1 MGYIYLITNHIN
13 GKRYVGQ
20 TVNPIHYRWSKHIE
34 EAYGGNKSNSLLH
47 RAIIKYGASNFG
59 VNILEECADT
69 ELNEKEKNYIKKYDT
84 YYTHNKGY
92 NMTWG
97 GEGVTKYSDDE
108 ILYLWNQGY
117 RNCEIARLLGA
128 KDTTISLRIQSLIG
142 NNAAKARRVDSR
154 KISIIQYDL
163 QGNYIKEWE
172 SASIAEKELNLS
184 QGSISRCCNKQ
195 RTNSG
200 NFLWK
205 KSSDDTPVEELMLNY
220 AKSMKCCAVDL
231 IDDYGNI
238 IKTYDSGKAAEL
250 ELGIARGRVSE
261 VCNGKYGR
269 KTANGY
275 KFQWNYKVKR
285 EICNGIN

>member
-1 MGYIYLITNHIN
+1 MGYIYLITNHTN

-128 KDTTISLRIQSLIG
+128 KDTTISLRIQALIG

>member
-1 MGYIYLITNHIN
+1 MGYIYLITNFTN

-59 VNILEECADT
+59 INILEECADT

-117 RNCEIARLLGA
+117 RNCEIARLLNA
-128 KDTTISLRIQSLIG
+128 SKNTISLRIRALFGKDAAQS
-142 NNAAKARRVDSR
+142 RRAGSI
-154 KISIIQYDL
+154 KIAVLQYDL
-163 QGNYIKEWE
+163 YGNFIQEWNSGSE
-172 SASIAEKELNLS
+172 AEKTLGLS
-184 QGSISRCCNKQ
+184 AGSVSRCCNKQ

-200 NFLWK
+200 DFLWK
-205 KSSDDTPVEELMLNY
+205 KNDDDTPIEELMLAY
-220 AKSMKCCAVDL
+220 ARSQKCCKVDL
-231 IDDYGNI
+231 IDDNGSV
-238 IKTYDSGKAAEL
+238 IKTYESGKAAEQ
-250 ELGIARGRVSE
+250 ELGIARGKVSE
-261 VCNGKYGR
+261 VCNNKYGR

-275 KFQWNYKVKR
+275 RFQWNYRLKR
-285 EICNGIN
+285 EIVNETK

>member
-20 TVNPIHYRWSKHIE
+20 TVNPIHHRWSKHIE
-34 EAYGGNKSNSLLH
+34 EAYGENKSNSLLH
-47 RAIIKYGASNFG
+47 RAIIKYGASKFDI
-59 VNILEECADT
+59 NILEECADT
-69 ELNEKEKNYIKKYDT
+69 ELNEKEKNYIKQYDT
-84 YYTHNKGY
+84 YYTHDKGY

-128 KDTTISLRIQSLIG
+128 TQNTISLRIRALVG
-142 NNAAKARRVDSR
+142 NGAAQECHVDSR

-163 QGNYIKEWE
+163 YGNYIRDWDC
-172 SASIAEKELNLS
+172 ASTAEKELNLS
-184 QGSISRCCNKQ
+184 GGSISRCCNKQ

-205 KSSDDTPVEELMLNY
+205 RSDNDTPVEELMLNY

-231 IDDYGNI
+231 IDDQGNI
-238 IKTYDSGKAAEL
+238 IKTYESGKAAEK
-250 ELGIARGRVSE
+250 ELGIAHGRVSE
-261 VCNGKYGR
+261 VCNNKYGR

-275 KFQWNYKVKR
+275 KFQWNYRIKR
-285 EICNGIN
+285 EIYNGIK

>member
-1 MGYIYLITNHIN
+1 MGYIYLITNFTN

-59 VNILEECADT
+59 INILEECADT

-128 KDTTISLRIQSLIG
+128 KDNTISLRIQSLIG

-231 IDDYGNI
+231 IDDFGNI

>member
-13 GKRYVGQ
+13 GKKYVGQ
-20 TVNPIHYRWSKHIE
+20 TVNPIHHRWKEHIE
-34 EAYGGNKSNSLLH
+34 DSYNGNKSNSLLH
-47 RAIIKYGASNFG
+47 RAIIRDGESNFG
-59 VNILEECADT
+59 IEMIEECSN
-69 ELNEKEKNYIKKYDT
+69 ELLNDREKKYIQVYDT
-84 YYTHNKGY
+84 FYTHERGY

-128 KDTTISLRIQSLIG
+128 KDTTISLRIQSLVG
-142 NNAAKARRVDSR
+142 GNAAQTRRADSR

-163 QGNYIKEWE
+163 QGNYIKDWE

-220 AKSMKCCAVDL
+220 AKSIKCCAVDL

-238 IKTYDSGKAAEL
+238 IKTYESGKAAEL

>member
-1 MGYIYLITNHIN
+1 MGYIYLITNFEN
-13 GKRYVGQ
+13 QKVYVGQ
-20 TVNPIHYRWSKHIE
+20 TVNPILYRWHEHIN
-34 EAYGGNKSNSLLH
+34 EAYNGNKSNSLLH
-47 RAIIKYGASNFG
+47 RAIIKHGASSFG
-59 VNILEECADT
+59 FCLLEECKDS
-69 ELNEKEKNYIKKYDT
+69 ELNEKERFYIKDYDS
-84 YYTHNKGY
+84 YYTHDKGY

-97 GEGVTKYSDDE
+97 GEGNTKYSDEE

-128 KDTTISLRIQSLIG
+128 TQNTISLRIRALVG
-142 NNAAKARRVDSR
+142 NGAAQERHVDSR

-163 QGNYIKEWE
+163 YGNYIRDWDC
-172 SASIAEKELNLS
+172 ASTAEKELNLS
-184 QGSISRCCNKQ
+184 GGSISRCCNKQ

-205 KSSDDTPVEELMLNY
+205 RSDNDTPVEELMLNY

-231 IDDYGNI
+231 IDDQGNI
-238 IKTYDSGKAAEL
+238 IKTYESGKAAEK

-261 VCNGKYGR
+261 VCNNKYGR

-275 KFQWNYKVKR
+275 KFQWNYKIKR
-285 EICNGIN
+285 EIYNGIK

>member
-1 MGYIYLITNHIN
+1 MGYIYLITNFTN

-59 VNILEECADT
+59 INILEECADT

-142 NNAAKARRVDSR
+142 SNAAKARRIDSR

-184 QGSISRCCNKQ
+184 QGSISRCCNK
-195 RTNSG
+195 
-200 NFLWK
+200 
-205 KSSDDTPVEELMLNY
+205 
-220 AKSMKCCAVDL
+220 
-231 IDDYGNI
+231 
-238 IKTYDSGKAAEL
+238 
-250 ELGIARGRVSE
+250 
-261 VCNGKYGR
+261 
-269 KTANGY
+269 
-275 KFQWNYKVKR
+275 
-285 EICNGIN
+285 

>member
-1 MGYIYLITNHIN
+1 MGYIYLIINHIN

-59 VNILEECADT
+59 INILEECADT

-117 RNCEIARLLGA
+117 RNCEISKLLNA
-128 KDTTISLRIQSLIG
+128 SENTISLRIRALFGKDAAQSRR
-142 NNAAKARRVDSR
+142 ADSAKIAVL
-154 KISIIQYDL
+154 QYDL
-163 QGNYIKEWE
+163 YGNFIQEWDSGSE
-172 SASIAEKELNLS
+172 AEKSLGLS
-184 QGSISRCCNKQ
+184 AGSVSRCCNKQ

-200 NFLWK
+200 DFLWK
-205 KSSDDTPVEELMLNY
+205 KNDDNTPVEELMLAY
-220 AKSMKCCAVDL
+220 ARSQKCCKVDL
-231 IDDYGNI
+231 IDDNGSV
-238 IKTYDSGKAAEL
+238 IKTYESGKMAEQ
-250 ELGIARGRVSE
+250 ELNIARGKVSE
-261 VCNGKYGR
+261 ICNNKYGR
-269 KTANGY
+269 KSANGY

-285 EICNGIN
+285 EIANGIK

>member
-1 MGYIYLITNHIN
+1 MGYIYLITNFTN

-59 VNILEECADT
+59 INILEECADT

-142 NNAAKARRVDSR
+142 SNAAKARRIDSR

-238 IKTYDSGKAAEL
+238 IKTYDSGKTAEL

>member
-1 MGYIYLITNHIN
+1 MGYIYLITNFENQKVYI
-13 GKRYVGQ
+13 GQ
-20 TVNPIHYRWSKHIE
+20 TVNPILHRWREHVND
-34 EAYGGNKSNSLLH
+34 AYCGNKSNSLLH

-59 VNILEECADT
+59 ICLLEECKDD
-69 ELNEKEKNYIKKYDT
+69 ELNEKEKFYIKEYES

-97 GEGVTKYSDDE
+97 GGGNTKYSDEE

-128 KDTTISLRIQSLIG
+128 TQNTISLRIRALIG
-142 NNAAKARRVDSR
+142 NGAAQERHVDSR

-163 QGNYIKEWE
+163 YGNYIRDWDC
-172 SASIAEKELNLS
+172 ASTAEKELNLS
-184 QGSISRCCNKQ
+184 GGSIGRCCNKQ

-205 KSSDDTPVEELMLNY
+205 RSDNDTPVEELMLNY

-231 IDDYGNI
+231 IDDQGNI
-238 IKTYDSGKAAEL
+238 IKTYESGKAAEK

-261 VCNGKYGR
+261 VCNNKYGR

-275 KFQWNYKVKR
+275 KFQWNYKIKR
-285 EICNGIN
+285 EIYNGIK

>member
-20 TVNPIHYRWSKHIE
+20 TVNPIHHRWSKHIE

-59 VNILEECADT
+59 INILEECADT

-142 NNAAKARRVDSR
+142 SNAAKARRVDSR

>member
-20 TVNPIHYRWSKHIE
+20 TVNPIHHRWSKHIE

-59 VNILEECADT
+59 INILEECADT

-142 NNAAKARRVDSR
+142 SNAAKARRVDSR

-261 VCNGKYGR
+261 ICNGKYGR

>member
-1 MGYIYLITNHIN
+1 MGYIYLITNHTN

-47 RAIIKYGASNFG
+47 RAIIKYGASNFDI
-59 VNILEECADT
+59 NILEECADT

-142 NNAAKARRVDSR
+142 SNAAKARRIDSR

>member
-1 MGYIYLITNHIN
+1 MGYIYLITNFTN

-59 VNILEECADT
+59 INILEECADT

-142 NNAAKARRVDSR
+142 SNAAKARRIDSR

-275 KFQWNYKVKR
+275 KFQWNYRVKR

>member
-1 MGYIYLITNHIN
+1 MGYIYLITNFTN

-20 TVNPIHYRWSKHIE
+20 TVNPIHYRWNKHIE
-34 EAYGGNKSNSLLH
+34 EAYSGNKSNSLLH

-59 VNILEECADT
+59 ISILEECADA
-69 ELNEKEKNYIKKYDT
+69 ELNEKEKNYIKQYNT
-84 YYTHNKGY
+84 YYTYDKGY

-128 KDTTISLRIQSLIG
+128 KDTTISLRIQSLVG
-142 NNAAKARRVDSR
+142 GNAAQARRADSR

-163 QGNYIKEWE
+163 QGNYIKDWE

-220 AKSMKCCAVDL
+220 AKSIKCCAVDL

-238 IKTYDSGKAAEL
+238 IKTYESGKAAEL

-285 EICNGIN
+285 EI

>member
-1 MGYIYLITNHIN
+1 MGYIYLVTNFEN
-13 GKRYVGQ
+13 GKLYVGQ
-20 TVNPIHYRWSKHIE
+20 TVNTIEYRWSKHIE

-47 RAIIKYGASNFG
+47 RAIIRYGASSFG
-59 VNILEECADT
+59 ICALEECADI
-69 ELNEKEKNYIKKYDT
+69 ELNEREKHYIKEYDT
-84 YYTHNKGY
+84 YYTHDKGY
-92 NMTWG
+92 NLTWG

-128 KDTTISLRIQSLIG
+128 RESTISLRIRALIG
-142 NNAAKARRVDSR
+142 DGAAQARRVN
-154 KISIIQYDL
+154 SIKVQVIQYDL
-163 QGNYIKEWE
+163 YGNYLKDWE
-172 SASIAEKELNLS
+172 SASAAEKELGLS
-184 QGSISRCCNKQ
+184 GGSVSRCCNKQ

-200 NFLWK
+200 DFLWK
-205 KSSDDTPVEELMLNY
+205 KSDDDVSVEELMLNY

-238 IKTYDSGKAAEL
+238 IKTYESGKAAEL
-250 ELGIARGRVSE
+250 ELNIARGRVSE

-275 KFQWNYKVKR
+275 KFQWNYKLKR
-285 EICNGIN
+285 EICNGTK

>member
-1 MGYIYLITNHIN
+1 MGYIYLITNNIN
-13 GKRYVGQ
+13 EKRYVGK
-20 TVNPIHYRWSKHIE
+20 TVNPIHHRWNKHIE

-59 VNILEECADT
+59 INILEECADT

-142 NNAAKARRVDSR
+142 SNAAKARRVDSR
-154 KISIIQYDL
+154 KISIVQYDL